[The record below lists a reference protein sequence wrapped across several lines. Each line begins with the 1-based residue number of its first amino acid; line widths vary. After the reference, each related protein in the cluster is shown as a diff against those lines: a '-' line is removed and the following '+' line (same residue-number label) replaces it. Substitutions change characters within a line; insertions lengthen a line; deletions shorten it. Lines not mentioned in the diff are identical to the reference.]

1 MNSLAEPLLSFLR
14 NPEAW
19 RVIIAIAVFAVG
31 YLIALII
38 RRTVFKISAR
48 FYAKNIASLVS
59 RTMYYII
66 LLIALSSAL
75 SYLGI
80 ELSGLI
86 IAGGFAGIIVG
97 VALQPLMASFFAGLY
112 IMAERI
118 IQPGEIVSIGN
129 TMGEV
134 IEVSLMFTKI
144 RSFDGILV
152 TMPNSQ
158 LLSTV
163 IQNLSKA
170 VARRIEFN
178 VSIAY
183 KDDAEKAYKVI
194 QQTIANHPYV
204 LAEPP
209 PDVFVSKLA
218 DSGVVITVRVW
229 APRQLV
235 YPVTKDLLW
244 RIKKSLDEAGIT
256 IPFPQLDVWIKTPV
270 VLGKKDESS

>member
-129 TMGEV
+129 TTGEV

>member
-170 VARRIEFN
+170 VARRTEFN

>member
-1 MNSLAEPLLSFLR
+1 
-14 NPEAW
+14 
-19 RVIIAIAVFAVG
+19 
-31 YLIALII
+31 
-38 RRTVFKISAR
+38 
-48 FYAKNIASLVS
+48 
-59 RTMYYII
+59 
-66 LLIALSSAL
+66 
-75 SYLGI
+75 
-80 ELSGLI
+80 
-86 IAGGFAGIIVG
+86 
-97 VALQPLMASFFAGLY
+97 
-112 IMAERI
+112 
-118 IQPGEIVSIGN
+118 
-129 TMGEV
+129 
-134 IEVSLMFTKI
+134 
-144 RSFDGILV
+144 
-152 TMPNSQ
+152 MPNSQ